1 MRAGVELEEKEGL
14 ASGLATWQKV
24 GKISEVLTLFSQVA
38 ELERAG
44 GGEGEGGG

>member
-1 MRAGVELEEKEGL
+1 MELEEKEGL

-44 GGEGEGGG
+44 EGEDGG